1 MKQGWLIINAYL
13 KSEKFQEIYD
23 YLIKA
28 ADEKN
33 CRLKTITNEEIFTE
47 LPELIKEKPDFAIFW
62 DKDVKAAKYMEKN
75 KICIFNSSYAIE
87 VCDDKAL
94 TYLNL
99 LDAGIKMP
107 KTIVG
112 PLTFGLAVDL
122 KNFVE
127 NAIKSLELP
136 FIVKE
141 NCGSF
146 GAQVY
151 MAKTKE
157 EAEKIIT
164 SIHGRGFIVQEFID
178 TSYGKD
184 IRINMVGNEP
194 VAAMLRVNKGDF
206 RANITNGGSMANY
219 EPTDEQ
225 IAMARRVCQSLKLD
239 FAGVDIM
246 FGKDGEPVFCEVN
259 SNAHFKNIYDCT
271 GVNVADY
278 ILDYILSKIDSAE
291 TES

>member
-23 YLIKA
+23 YLIEA
-28 ADEKN
+28 ANKKQCN
-33 CRLKTITNEEIFTE
+33 LKILTNEEILTE
-47 LPELIKEKPDFAIFW
+47 LPELLIEKPDFAIFW

-75 KICIFNSSYAIE
+75 NIQIFNSSQAIE

-94 TYLNL
+94 TYLSL

-112 PLTFGLAVDL
+112 PLTFGLEADME
-122 KNFVE
+122 KFIDS
-127 NAIKSLELP
+127 AIKNINLP
-136 FIVKE
+136 FIIKE
-141 NCGSF
+141 SQGSF

-151 MAKTKE
+151 MAKSKE
-157 EAEKIIT
+157 EAMGIVEKIK
-164 SIHGRGFIVQEFID
+164 GRGFIVQEYVD

-184 IRINMVGNEP
+184 IRINMVADKP
-194 VAAMLRVNKGDF
+194 VASMLRENKNDF
-206 RANITNGGSMANY
+206 RANVTNGGSMKKY
-219 EPTDEQ
+219 EPDEEQ
-225 IAMARRVCQSLKLD
+225 IEMARTVCNTLKLD

-246 FGKDGEPVFCEVN
+246 FGKSGEPVFCEVN

-278 ILDYILSKIDSAE
+278 ILEYILEKISL
-291 TES
+291 